1 MQYGHAR
8 ICSIERKAEEE
19 GWLPSGEG
27 SGERGEMALHYA
39 HPSELMLIR
48 KIVQLP
54 ETVELVATTLQPH
67 HYTTYA
73 RDVTQAFS
81 KFYEDCR
88 IKGSAPAVI
97 HARLQLARAAQIALA
112 KTLRLM
118 GMTAPERM

>member
-1 MQYGHAR
+1 
-8 ICSIERKAEEE
+8 
-19 GWLPSGEG
+19 
-27 SGERGEMALHYA
+27 
-39 HPSELMLIR
+39 MLIR
-48 KIVQLP
+48 KILELP
-54 ETVELVATTLQPH
+54 EVVELVAKTLQPH

-88 IKGSAPAVI
+88 IKGSAPAII
-97 HARLQLARAAQIALA
+97 HARLQLARAAQITLA